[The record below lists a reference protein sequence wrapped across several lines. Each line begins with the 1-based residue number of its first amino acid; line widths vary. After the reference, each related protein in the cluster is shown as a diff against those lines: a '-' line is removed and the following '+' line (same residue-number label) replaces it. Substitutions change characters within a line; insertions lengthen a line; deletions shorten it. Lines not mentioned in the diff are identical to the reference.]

1 MQVTGKLPV
10 PITVLVGQK
19 TIKCREVIVK
29 QITVAQSLEAQS
41 QLKANQYVLLAE
53 MVAMTTL
60 VDEESNQHSLT
71 YDALASTSRQNL
83 HALQSLVA
91 EVDVKELAESVS

>member
-19 TIKCREVIVK
+19 TVKCRDVIVK

-41 QLKANQYVLLAE
+41 QLKANQYVLLSEIA
-53 MVAMTTL
+53 AMTTL
-60 VDEESNQHSLT
+60 VDEQNAHHQLT

-83 HALQSLVA
+83 HALQSLVV
-91 EVDVKELAESVS
+91 EVDAKELAESMS